1 MNIRQ
6 LLVIVACALI
16 GAAIMLAPRIGKSDK
31 LEQPIANRADENDFN
46 EQLTSVKK
54 TMDAPAL
61 AGIEFFE
68 NRLNQSTEMA
78 KTIWLDSLANAW
90 DRQMRPG
97 IAAEYVFRKAELTN
111 SGEDWLMAG
120 KRYLSISRFFQGED
134 QIALNERATFCLQ
147 KANEI
152 DSESNEIKTLL
163 GAAYVEG
170 GQEPMKG
177 IFLLREVVSDDPK
190 NVDAQLNLGF
200 FSMQSGQFDKAEAR
214 FNTVIELKPEMAEV
228 RLYLAEALTAQG
240 KQDLAIK
247 ELQKIKE
254 ISDDSILVQ
263 ETERR
268 ITQIEMN

>member
-1 MNIRQ
+1 MSIRQ

-16 GAAIMLAPRIGKSDK
+16 GAAIMLAPRIGKSEK
-31 LEQPIANRADENDFN
+31 TEQPIANRADESAFN

-68 NRLNQSTEMA
+68 NRLSQSTEMA

-152 DSESNEIKTLL
+152 DSNSNEIKTLL

-177 IFLLREVVSDDPK
+177 IFLLREVVSDDPE